1 VVIATAAARLL
12 GDLLLDPF
20 FTITAFT
27 FCQRRF
33 INSSSISNKIEKD
46 VLVES
51 VELSSLGNSHCIVA
65 TGTFNHKISKQSGDD
80 LCFGDQTLEPFQTC
94 YQYANNDA
102 KYCWTTSVYNNHCN
116 EACKPVDSS
125 TGGWHFVP
133 WYYVNPHQTC
143 GEPCT
148 ELEKPTL

>member
-1 VVIATAAARLL
+1 MLGITGITA
-12 GDLLLDPF
+12 
-20 FTITAFT
+20 TAFT
-27 FCQRRF
+27 ICQRRF
-33 INSSSISNKIEKD
+33 NSSAISKIEKD
-46 VLVES
+46 LLVES
-51 VELSSLGNSHCIVA
+51 VELSVGNSQCIVA
-65 TGTFNHKISKQSGDD
+65 TGTFNHKLSKESGD
-80 LCFGDQTLEPFQTC
+80 CGIPWYTYINPFQTC